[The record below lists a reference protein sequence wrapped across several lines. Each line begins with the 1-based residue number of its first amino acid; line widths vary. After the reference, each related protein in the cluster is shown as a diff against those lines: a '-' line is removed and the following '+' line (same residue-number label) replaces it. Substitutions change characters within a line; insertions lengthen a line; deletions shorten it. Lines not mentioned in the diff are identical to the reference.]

1 MDRLAVF
8 DQHRPLLFS
17 MAYRMLGTRADA
29 EDVLQESYLR
39 WQNAA
44 VEEVRSPKSYLTAI
58 VARLALD
65 SLKEAR
71 RKRETY
77 MGTWLPEPVFD
88 PRPAD
93 PVEMSESLSIA
104 FLHVLETLSPVERV
118 AFLLREI
125 FGEDYPTVASILETT
140 EANVRQLVTR
150 ARKHLADRRPR
161 FGVDRTRHEAVLRRF
176 VQSCATGD
184 TCALTEM
191 LKEDVVA
198 YSDGGGKAKA
208 AINPI
213 YGIDKVTR
221 FLLGVSAKFV
231 TGAQGEIS
239 EVNGEPALVLRLPD
253 ALLGVLTLDLDSDGR
268 IRGIYYVAN
277 PDKLQVN

>member
-1 MDRLAVF
+1 VDRLATF
-8 DQHRPLLFS
+8 NEHRPLLFS

-29 EDVLQESYLR
+29 EDVLQDSYLR
-39 WQNAA
+39 WQNAP
-44 VEEVRSPKSYLTAI
+44 VEEVRSPKSYLTA
-58 VARLALD
+58 VVSRLALD

-77 MGTWLPEPVFD
+77 MGTWLPEPVFQA
-88 PRPAD
+88 PPD
-93 PVEMSESLSIA
+93 PVELSESLSIA
-104 FLHVLETLSPVERV
+104 FLHILETLSPAERV

-125 FGEDYPTVASILETT
+125 FGEEYATVASILTTT
-140 EANVRQLVTR
+140 EANVRQLVSR
-150 ARKHLADRRPR
+150 ARQHLADRRPR

-176 VQSCATGD
+176 VQSCVTGD
-184 TCALTEM
+184 TSALAEM

-213 YGIDKVTR
+213 YGFDKVTR
-221 FLLGVSAKFV
+221 FLLGVSKFV
-231 TGAQGEIS
+231 GDATGEIT
-239 EVNGEPALVLRLPD
+239 EVNGEPALVLRLRD
-253 ALLGVLTLDLDSDGR
+253 SLLGVLTLDLGDDAR

-277 PDKLQVN
+277 PDKLRTS

>member
-1 MDRLAVF
+1 VDRLATF
-8 DQHRPLLFS
+8 NEHRPLLFS

-29 EDVLQESYLR
+29 EDVLQEGYLR
-39 WQNAA
+39 WQNAP
-44 VEEVRSPKSYLTAI
+44 VEEVRSPKSYLTA
-58 VARLALD
+58 VVSRLALD

-88 PRPAD
+88 PRPSD
-93 PVEMSESLSIA
+93 PVEMAESLSIA
-104 FLHVLETLSPVERV
+104 FLHVLETLSPAERV

-125 FGEDYPTVASILETT
+125 FGEEYATVASILETT
-140 EANVRQLVTR
+140 EANVRQLVSR
-150 ARKHLADRRPR
+150 ARQHLADRRPR
-161 FGVDRTRHEAVLRRF
+161 FGVDRPHHEAVLRRF
-176 VQSCATGD
+176 IQSCATGD
-184 TCALTEM
+184 TSALAEM

-213 YGIDKVTR
+213 YGLDKVTR
-221 FLLGVSAKFV
+221 FLLGVSSKLV
-231 TGAQGEIS
+231 TGAQGEIT
-239 EVNGEPALVLRLPD
+239 EVNGEPALVLRLPGS
-253 ALLGVLTLDLDSDGR
+253 LLGVLTLDLDGDAR

-277 PDKLQVN
+277 PDKLRPS

>member
-1 MDRLAVF
+1 MDRLATF
-8 DQHRPLLFS
+8 NQHRPLLFS

-29 EDVLQESYLR
+29 EDVLQDSYLR
-39 WQNAA
+39 WQNAPL
-44 VEEVRSPKSYLTAI
+44 EEVRSPKSYLTAV

-88 PRPAD
+88 PRPPD
-93 PVEMSESLSIA
+93 PVEMAESLSIA
-104 FLHVLETLSPVERV
+104 FLHVLETLSPPERV

-125 FGEDYPTVASILETT
+125 FGEEYATVASILETT
-140 EANVRQLVTR
+140 EANVRQLVSR
-150 ARKHLADRRPR
+150 ARQHLADRRPR
-161 FGVDRTRHEAVLRRF
+161 FGVDRARHEAVLRRF
-176 VQSCATGD
+176 VESCVTGD
-184 TCALTEM
+184 TAALTEM

-213 YGIDKVTR
+213 YGLDKVTR
-221 FLLGVSAKFV
+221 FLLGVSSKF
-231 TGAQGEIS
+231 TGDATGEIT

-253 ALLGVLTLDLDSDGR
+253 SLLGILTLDLDADGR

-277 PDKLQVN
+277 PDKLRPN